1 MISYEQFYEI
11 HFCAKQLSMSPEQ
24 IGAKLSLSP
33 TTVRNWLKRDSFS
46 KSPSQRERKSK
57 MW

>member
-1 MISYEQFYEI
+1 MISYEQYYEI

-33 TTVRNWLKRDSFS
+33 TTVRNWLKRGSFS
-46 KSPSQRERKSK
+46 KSSSRQ
-57 MW
+57 